1 MRDILHCDLNN
12 FFASV
17 ECLKRPELKKVP
29 MAVCG
34 DPNSRHGIILAK
46 NDIAKKFGIVTA
58 ETVYSARNKCPN
70 LVLVSSSYSDYKKYS
85 KIVNEIYL
93 KYTDRVEPF
102 GIDESF
108 LDITESKKL
117 FGSPENIAFKIKE
130 EVKEKTGLT
139 ISVGVSFTKAL
150 AKLGSDMKK
159 PDAITVLDS
168 ENYKKKIYNLPVN
181 MLLFVGKSAEKSLKQ
196 VGIYTIGDLANS
208 NVEKVKKILGK
219 LGETIH
225 NYANGLDFE
234 QVKKYTDERIPK
246 SISKGRTFSL
256 DTHDM
261 NFLEKEIR
269 NLTNYVVNELRSYN
283 MLARS
288 VSVIIKS
295 KDFKVI
301 NRQTKIIETN
311 NYQDILKGIL
321 KLFEA
326 NYIGNYDIRMV
337 TVGVSDLIKE
347 NDVTQISMFDKTN
360 DKKNNINKVIDNINK
375 KCGKEIVGFSYIS
388 NQNKI

>member
-17 ECLKRPELKKVP
+17 ECLKRPQLKTVP

-34 DPNSRHGIILAK
+34 DPNLRHGIILAK

-58 ETVYSARNKCPN
+58 ETVYSAKKKCPN

-108 LDITESKKL
+108 LDITESQKL
-117 FGSPENIAFKIKE
+117 FGDPYEIAYKIKE

-159 PDAITVLDS
+159 PDAITILDS
-168 ENYKKKIYNLPVN
+168 KSYKKKIYDLPVN
-181 MLLFVGKSAEKSLKQ
+181 MLLFVGKSAESSLKQ
-196 VGIYTIGDLANS
+196 IGIYTIGDLANS
-208 NVEKVKKILGK
+208 NKDKIKKILGK

-225 NYANGLDFE
+225 NYANGIDFE
-234 QVKKYTDERIPK
+234 EVKKYTDKRVPK
-246 SISKGRTFSL
+246 SISKGKTFSV
-256 DTHDM
+256 DSHDM
-261 NFLEKEIR
+261 NYLENEIR
-269 NLTNYVVNELRSYN
+269 SLTNYVVNELRSYK
-283 MLARS
+283 MLAKS
-288 VSVIIKS
+288 VNLVIKS
-295 KDFKVI
+295 KDFNVI
-301 NRQTKIIETN
+301 NRQCKILETN
-311 NYQDILKGIL
+311 SYQEIIVGIL
-321 KLFEA
+321 KLFEL
-326 NYIGNYDIRMV
+326 NYNGSYDIRML
-337 TVGVSDLIKE
+337 TIGVGDLIKE
-347 NDVTQISMFDKTN
+347 NEVTQISIFDSVSN
-360 DKKNNINKVIDNINK
+360 KKNNIDKVIDNINK
-375 KCGKEIVGFSYIS
+375 KCGRKIVGFSYIS
-388 NQNKI
+388 NDDKI